1 MQHPLHILADSHSVH
16 CHCMIVKMRPVL
28 VSVFIAIVMATV
40 YQQGVQA
47 KPISQIAFL
56 QRILQVLTEE
66 HEVKDE
72 DLVRH
77 EVGAPDLDSRDLQ
90 R

>member
-1 MQHPLHILADSHSVH
+1 
-16 CHCMIVKMRPVL
+16 
-28 VSVFIAIVMATV
+28 MATV

-47 KPISQIAFL
+47 KPISQTAFL

-77 EVGAPDLDSRDLQ
+77 EVGAPDLDSQDLQ
-90 R
+90 RILQEALKEQEANGGEGE